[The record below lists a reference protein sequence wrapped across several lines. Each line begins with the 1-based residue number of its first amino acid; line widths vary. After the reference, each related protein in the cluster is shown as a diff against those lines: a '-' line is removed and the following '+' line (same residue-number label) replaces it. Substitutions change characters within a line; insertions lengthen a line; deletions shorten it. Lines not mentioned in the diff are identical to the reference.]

1 MKVDITPTASQTV
14 GPFFHL
20 GCTEHW
26 SVASLVTRETRGE
39 RIHLTVRVLDG
50 DGIPVNDSMVEIWQ
64 ANAEGKYNHPEDSQ
78 AKALDPAFNG
88 FGRLA
93 TDEGGVCTFKTILP
107 GRVAANDGILQAA
120 HINVSV
126 FARGILKRLATR
138 VYFDG
143 DPAVADDP
151 ILALAPEARRHTL
164 LAKAMSA
171 GNWRFEIHL
180 CGDKETV
187 FFDV

>member
-1 MKVDITPTASQTV
+1 M
-14 GPFFHL
+14 G
-20 GCTEHW
+20 
-26 SVASLVTRETRGE
+26 SLAKPETRGE

-50 DGIPVNDSMVEIWQ
+50 DGIAVNDSMVEIWQ

-78 AKALDPAFNG
+78 AKALDPAFSG
-88 FGRLA
+88 YGRLA
-93 TDEGGVCTFKTILP
+93 TDEDGICTFETILP
-107 GRVAANDGILQAA
+107 GRVAANDGTLQAA
-120 HINVSV
+120 HINVSI

-138 VYFDG
+138 VYFAG
-143 DPAVADDP
+143 DPALADDP

-164 LAKAMSA
+164 LAKEAGG

-180 CGDKETV
+180 CGPNETV

>member
-1 MKVDITPTASQTV
+1 MKADIAPTASQTV

-20 GCTEHW
+20 GCTEPS
-26 SVASLVTRETRGE
+26 SVASLVKPETRGE
-39 RIHLTVRVLDG
+39 RIHLTVRVFDG
-50 DGIPVNDSMVEIWQ
+50 DGIPVNDSMIEIWQ
-64 ANAEGKYNHPEDSQ
+64 ANGEGKYNHPEDFQ

-93 TDEGGVCTFKTILP
+93 TDEDGICIFETIIP
-107 GRVAANDGILQAA
+107 GRVAANDGTTQAA
-120 HINVSV
+120 HINVSI
-126 FARGILKRLATR
+126 FARGVLKCLATR
-138 VYFDG
+138 VYFEG
-143 DPAVADDP
+143 DPALAADP

-164 LAKAMSA
+164 LAKQASA
-171 GNWRFEIHL
+171 GNWFYEIHL

>member
-1 MKVDITPTASQTV
+1 MKADIAPTASQTV

-20 GCTEHW
+20 GCTEPS
-26 SVASLVTRETRGE
+26 SVASLVKPETRGE

-64 ANAEGKYNHPEDSQ
+64 ANAEGKYNHPEDPQ

-93 TDEGGVCTFKTILP
+93 TDEDGACTFETILP
-107 GRVAANDGILQAA
+107 GRVPANDGTTPAA
-120 HINVSV
+120 HINVSI

-138 VYFDG
+138 VYFNG
-143 DPAVADDP
+143 DPALADDP
-151 ILALAPEARRHTL
+151 ILTLVSNERRPTL
-164 LAKAMSA
+164 LANSSSV
-171 GNWRFEIHL
+171 GNWIFEIHL
-180 CGDKETV
+180 CGEKETV

>member
-1 MKVDITPTASQTV
+1 MKADIAPTASQTV

-20 GCTEHW
+20 GCTEPS
-26 SVASLVTRETRGE
+26 SVASLVKPETRGE

-50 DGIPVNDSMVEIWQ
+50 DDIPVNDSMIEIWQ

-93 TDEGGVCTFKTILP
+93 TDEDGTCTFETILP
-107 GRVAANDGILQAA
+107 GRVPANDGTLQTA
-120 HINVSV
+120 HINVLI

-138 VYFDG
+138 VYFRG
-143 DPAVADDP
+143 DPALADDAV
-151 ILALAPEARRHTL
+151 LALAPEARRHTL
-164 LAKAMSA
+164 LAKEAGA
-171 GNWRFEIHL
+171 GNWLFEIHL